1 MRKARRFI
9 SREKQVFLLGFS
21 LTFPRFRESQKIDK
35 ILVCFFFFC
44 FSFINEKVAAR
55 LQCLIMDSHFQN
67 KFQ

>member
-9 SREKQVFLLGFS
+9 SREKQVFLLGFY

-44 FSFINEKVAAR
+44 LSFINEKVAAR
-55 LQCLIMDSHFQN
+55 LQCLIMDSHFQD